1 MKTILCP
8 IEINGKRQSVMP
20 LELII
25 DGEAYL
31 AVLNRDISI
40 PLDKTLVTEPKDGLA
55 TWNYAGVLL
64 FQTVSDGKLV
74 FLCLKSKL
82 TAHTARSISSAMK
95 AMGVNKSIVRSVSR
109 LSLFRRCYRPNPACK
124 SRPAKRRRIWLIL
137 TANNL
142 GHLPSRN

>member
-64 FQTVSDGKLV
+64 FQT
-74 FLCLKSKL
+74 
-82 TAHTARSISSAMK
+82 
-95 AMGVNKSIVRSVSR
+95 SV
-109 LSLFRRCYRPNPACK
+109 K
-124 SRPAKRRRIWLIL
+124 
-137 TANNL
+137 
-142 GHLPSRN
+142 